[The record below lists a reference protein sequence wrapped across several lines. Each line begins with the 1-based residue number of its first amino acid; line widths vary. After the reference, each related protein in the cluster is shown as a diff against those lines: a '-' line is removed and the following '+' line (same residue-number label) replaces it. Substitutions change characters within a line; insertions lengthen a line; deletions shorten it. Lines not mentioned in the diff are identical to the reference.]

1 MVKSNVD
8 KLSLDLVRKSLAIAS
23 LEDVEDKEQDESA
36 RREYCGAI
44 AAVFPRLER
53 DIKKFLH
60 DQLVNTSMK
69 SGTWEEVLVGRGVFA
84 GMEILLEH
92 WKSAKAEYENRL
104 SENKKEEFDRAKPVA
119 EL

>member
-1 MVKSNVD
+1 
-8 KLSLDLVRKSLAIAS
+8 
-23 LEDVEDKEQDESA
+23 
-36 RREYCGAI
+36 
-44 AAVFPRLER
+44 
-53 DIKKFLH
+53 
-60 DQLVNTSMK
+60 MK